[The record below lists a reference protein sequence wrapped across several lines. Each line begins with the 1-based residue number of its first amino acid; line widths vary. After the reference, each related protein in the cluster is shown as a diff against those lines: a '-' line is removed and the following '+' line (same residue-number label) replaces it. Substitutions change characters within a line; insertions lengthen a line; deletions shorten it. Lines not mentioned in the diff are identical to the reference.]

1 MMYRGEN
8 HMDIKQIILGAVAII
23 IGVILLPTIAYFVAT
38 AKTNASVAEVSGISA
53 VLDLILYGFAFGL
66 VGIGIGMI
74 WMSFRD

>member
-1 MMYRGEN
+1 
-8 HMDIKQIILGAVAII
+8 MDIKQIILGAVAII
-23 IGVILLPTIAYFVAT
+23 IGIILLPTIAYFVST
-38 AKTNASVAEVSGISA
+38 AKANESVAAVSGVSA